1 MKNANTTVKKKWI
14 KMLMFRHQ
22 TWGRKTPNYNTK
34 INLTCIYGASNF
46 YFLDRPRIKFTSSPT
61 KSVNRQTWAN
71 KSEISMFMW
80 MKRPWLMILKMAKI
94 RNVTIKHP
102 INTKQ
107 AVLVTPS
114 ANIFSFSSISGIG
127 LGVGVVGGG
136 TIMK

>member
-1 MKNANTTVKKKWI
+1 
-14 KMLMFRHQ
+14 
-22 TWGRKTPNYNTK
+22 
-34 INLTCIYGASNF
+34 
-46 YFLDRPRIKFTSSPT
+46 
-61 KSVNRQTWAN
+61 
-71 KSEISMFMW
+71 
-80 MKRPWLMILKMAKI
+80 MILKMAKI

-136 TIMK
+136 TIMRYKSFQLRHKFIYDADLSKM